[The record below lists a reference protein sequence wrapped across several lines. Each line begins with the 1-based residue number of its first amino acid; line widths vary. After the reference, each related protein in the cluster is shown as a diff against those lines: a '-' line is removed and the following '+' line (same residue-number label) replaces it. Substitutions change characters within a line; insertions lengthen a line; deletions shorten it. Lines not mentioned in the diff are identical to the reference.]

1 MKKNITVKDRLAV
14 EYFDFDNSEWAMEYQ
29 DENGKIETIE
39 DMVDYFNDVFDT
51 PVEYLKDLFE
61 DEPFDFDVS
70 DDQEND
76 VLFILN
82 SLSDYLA
89 EQ

>member
-1 MKKNITVKDRLAV
+1 
-14 EYFDFDNSEWAMEYQ
+14 
-29 DENGKIETIE
+29 
-39 DMVDYFNDVFDT
+39 MVDYFNDVFDT